1 MFQGGEAV
9 KTSMYLRLMRL
20 ITVSPFAVLVGV
32 SGCGAGSGSAVPPVV
47 NPPVGFAYVTAMAAS
62 AGGAGSVYEYAV
74 LADGSVSPLAQVS
87 VGAGVDP
94 AAVALDQAGRHVY
107 VVNVGDG
114 TVSQYNIE
122 ANNSLAPMNPPAV
135 FNPGMKT
142 LGVMPSAVILD
153 PSGSFLY
160 VANSGDDTLSQFS
173 IGSGGQLMPLAPA
186 TVPAG
191 IEPVSIAVSVGPSG
205 GHVYVANSGAGVPA
219 GVGSV
224 SQYSM
229 GAGGTLTSLNPA
241 AVSAGASP
249 VAITIDQAMT
259 PFGTAF
265 VMSDCDGSLC
275 TGSITQLA
283 LGAGGELTA
292 TGGVATT
299 GSHYDAVGMVT
310 DQSGANA
317 YVLTNLMG
325 VDTDNGALW
334 QFSVGSTGALT
345 AANQPMLSIGP
356 AALAQTMHVDT
367 LYVLTSND
375 GIGGNPGIG
384 GSINCYTLGAGGLPT
399 LAATTTLAAA
409 RPVSMAMLF
418 LLAP

>member
-1 MFQGGEAV
+1 MR
-9 KTSMYLRLMRL
+9 TSRYFMRL
-20 ITVSPFAVLVGV
+20 ITVLPFAVLGAV
-32 SGCGAGSGSAVPPVV
+32 SGCGAGSGTAVPPVV
-47 NPPVGFAYVTAMAAS
+47 NPPVGFAYVTARATS

-74 LADGSVSPLAQVS
+74 LGDGSVSRLAQVS

-94 AAVALDQAGRHVY
+94 AAVAVHQGRHAY

-122 ANNSLAPMNPPAV
+122 ADNSLAPMNPPAV
-135 FNPGMKT
+135 INPGMKT
-142 LGVMPSAVILD
+142 LGVMPSAAIVD
-153 PSGSFLY
+153 PTGSFLY
-160 VANSGDDTLSQFS
+160 VANSGDGTLSQFS
-173 IGSGGQLMPLAPA
+173 IGSGGQLTPLTPA

-191 IEPVSIAVSVGPSG
+191 TKPVSIAVTVGPSG
-205 GHVYVANSGAGVPA
+205 GHVYVANSAAGVPA

-224 SQYSM
+224 SQYAM
-229 GAGGTLTSLNPA
+229 RADGTLTPLNPA
-241 AVSAGASP
+241 TVSAGASP
-249 VAITIDQAMT
+249 VAIAIDQAIA

-275 TGSITQLA
+275 TGSITQFA
-283 LGAGGELTA
+283 LGAGGEMTA

-325 VDTDNGALW
+325 VDTNNGAVW
-334 QFSVGSTGALT
+334 QFSVGNTGALT
-345 AANQPMLSIGP
+345 AANQPMLNIGP
-356 AALAQTMHVDT
+356 TARAQIMNVDT
-367 LYVLTSND
+367 LYVLTAND
-375 GIGGNPGIG
+375 GIGGNAGIG
-384 GSINCYTLGAGGLPT
+384 GSINFYTLGAGGLPT

-409 RPVSMAMLF
+409 HPVSMTMLF